1 MCFKTK
7 IMSRPKTK
15 ETEIKA
21 RCSERIKENL
31 SRKLIY
37 CGLTYSY
44 GGEVRPGFSEFLELL
59 ADKPLDWFEENF
71 KKGLDKQE

>member
-1 MCFKTK
+1 
-7 IMSRPKTK
+7 MSRPKTK

-21 RCSERIKENL
+21 RCSEQIKENL
-31 SRKLIY
+31 SRKIIY

-59 ADKPLDWFEENF
+59 ADKPLDWFEKNF
-71 KKGLDKQE
+71 KKELDK